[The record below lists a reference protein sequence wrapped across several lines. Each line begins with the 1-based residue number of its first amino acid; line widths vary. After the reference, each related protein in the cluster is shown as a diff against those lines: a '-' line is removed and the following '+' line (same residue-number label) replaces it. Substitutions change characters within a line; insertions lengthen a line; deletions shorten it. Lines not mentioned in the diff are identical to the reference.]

1 MMLTDSAGVCA
12 HPLAFVRAQRGW
24 SYQRLARVVARRA
37 RDLGVANMAAER
49 QKVWRWEHRGVVPD
63 RVSQLALAAELGV
76 SSEKVESHPW
86 PAWLPTGDVVR
97 TDYPW
102 SGAGSVT
109 SMIDV
114 VEDALTDRRGFLT
127 ITGAGVAALA
137 GEWLNLEPA
146 RLAAA
151 LGGRQVDTQ
160 IVNRIEHNIP
170 GLRLMDDRLGGE
182 SVRRLVDAELGVV
195 TELLTRG
202 SYTEKIGERLQ
213 LLAAELARVAGWASF
228 DAGYHTSAQ
237 RYWITAL
244 HAAHAAGDRLVGANI
259 MKNMALQCVDF
270 DRPREAVELAN
281 TSLASS
287 GGISGRAGAMFQMR
301 LARAYAALGEP
312 VECFRA
318 LVRCE
323 AAFERATPQD
333 PAWASI
339 FDEGSYAAQI
349 GICYIDLGR
358 LRQADRW
365 LTQALAIHPAIHAR
379 DHATYLLRHAAVQ
392 VDLGNLDQG
401 CSLIREVV
409 PLLEATRSQRNGR
422 RVEDVR
428 RRLRRYAS
436 DPQAREADHLLAAR
450 PV

>member
-1 MMLTDSAGVCA
+1 MMLTEGAGACT

-76 SSEKVESHPW
+76 STDRVESHPW

-102 SGAGSVT
+102 SGVGSVT

-127 ITGAGVAALA
+127 ITGTGVATLA
-137 GEWLNLEPA
+137 SEWLKLEPA
-146 RLAAA
+146 HLTAARD
-151 LGGRQVDTQ
+151 GGQVDAQ

-195 TELLTRG
+195 TELLARG
-202 SYTEKIGERLQ
+202 SYTEEIGMRLQ

-237 RYWITAL
+237 RYWIAAL
-244 HAAHAAGDRLVGANI
+244 HAAHAAGDRLIGANI

-270 DRPREAVELAN
+270 ARPREAVELAN
-281 TSLASS
+281 AAVASA
-287 GGISGRAGAMFQMR
+287 GGISGRAGAMLQMR
-301 LARAYAALGEP
+301 LARAHAALGEP
-312 VECFRA
+312 TECSRA
-318 LVRCE
+318 LARCE
-323 AAFERATPQD
+323 TAFERATPQD
-333 PAWASI
+333 PAWAGI
-339 FDEGSYAAQI
+339 FDEGAYAAQI
-349 GICYIDLGR
+349 GICYIDLGH
-358 LRQADRW
+358 LAHADRW
-365 LTQALAIHPAIHAR
+365 LEQALEVHSAVRAR
-379 DHATYLLRHAAVQ
+379 DHATYLLRRAAVQ
-392 VDLGNLDQG
+392 IDLGNLDHG
-401 CSLIREVV
+401 CALVREVV

-422 RVEDVR
+422 RAEEVR
-428 RRLRRYAS
+428 RRLRRHAS
-436 DPQAREADHLLAAR
+436 DPQAREVDQLLVR
-450 PV
+450 PT